1 MNELQTLLE
10 QKNLLIGKVRRIAET
25 FEGTSNGEK
34 VAALNSQRAKLSA
47 QRNNLQNKLEMLT
60 GSLVDLDNEIQT
72 LSKTGLERI
81 LDAIK
86 NQRWYFFKN
95 KPRIIFDRDT
105 ALLWANLQYF
115 PYGKNGNSEE
125 YSAREIKNLL
135 TSVNTNGIDDYKG
148 WKIPT
153 PFELSR
159 VVEDKTCPYHAP
171 DLWKMMKAAFW
182 CVNCNGNY
190 RGKVLEPNLVNTSSL
205 DMNHGV
211 YVYGNWNYNVFVL
224 PCTAAIVPFDYE
236 DSISP
241 YNPVYSEAEK
251 LQMTLG
257 IFLANDLEPVFN
269 DAEVN
274 EIFRQIYNVKPDL
287 QEKLAAVQKQI
298 DELSTVEKIS
308 PQLDWRALRLKFDAE
323 ADSSPI
329 RYAAAIQALTE
340 FLLARLDELQQP
352 EKLSAL
358 RAELEDFRA
367 EAVELQNKILAAKT
381 LAELAEIKSARRA
394 PFEFVVEA
402 LVGKICATL
411 TNLPEENQ

>member
-10 QKNLLIGKVRRIAET
+10 QKNLLIGKIRRVAEVY
-25 FEGTSNGEK
+25 EGTSNGEK
-34 VAALNSQRAKLSA
+34 VAVLNSQRAKLAS
-47 QRNNLQNKLEMLT
+47 QRNNLQNKIEFLA
-60 GSLVDLDNEIQT
+60 GNIVDLDNEIQT
-72 LSKTGLERI
+72 LSKTGFERI

-105 ALLWANLQYF
+105 GLLWANLQYF

-125 YSAREIKNLL
+125 YNAREIKNLL
-135 TSVNTNGIDDYKG
+135 TTINNNGIDDYKG

-159 VVEDKTCPYHAP
+159 VIEDKTCPYRAP
-171 DLWKMMKAAFW
+171 DIWKMMKAAFW

-190 RGKVLEPNLVNTSSL
+190 RGKVLEPSLVNPSSL

-211 YVYGNWNYNVFVL
+211 YVYGNWNYNVFAL
-224 PCTAAIVPFDYE
+224 PCSAAIVPFDYE

-241 YNPVYSEAEK
+241 LNTIYTESEK

-269 DAEVN
+269 DAEIN
-274 EIFRQIYNVKPDL
+274 EIFRQIYIIKPEL
-287 QEKLAAVQKQI
+287 QDKIAAVQNQI
-298 DELSTVEKIS
+298 DELSKVEIIT
-308 PQLDWRALRLKFDAE
+308 PQLDWRAVRLKFDAA
-323 ADSSPI
+323 ADSSPLQ
-329 RYAAAIQALTE
+329 YAAAVQALVD
-340 FLLARLDELQQP
+340 FLLVRLDELQQP
-352 EKLSAL
+352 EKLSAI

-367 EAVELQNKILAAKT
+367 EAAGLQEKILAAKT
-381 LAELAEIKSARRA
+381 LADLAEIKSTPRP
-394 PFEFVVEA
+394 PFDFVVET

-411 TNLPEENQ
+411 TELTDD